1 VKVLTTSFTVQG
13 FAPEAVTTSRGRQ
26 PWPANL
32 PDQVRAIK
40 DVMRSSAPL
49 TPQQIASTFRPAS
62 RTRVT
67 EILETLTALG
77 QARVDG
83 DRYSI

>member
-1 VKVLTTSFTVQG
+1 
-13 FAPEAVTTSRGRQ
+13 
-26 PWPANL
+26 
-32 PDQVRAIK
+32 
-40 DVMRSSAPL
+40 MRSSAPL